1 MTVKPILFACLAA
14 LTPVAAQAQYQMLSP
29 MLYYGPVKSY
39 QDHVN
44 AQEAGREHRA
54 AAPATAVGSLTYR
67 PDLARR
73 KANLAQFVA
82 KSRKVDPAGA
92 ASLEA
97 LFAEGDIIEMTG
109 QALSP
114 YGLRVDNL
122 ADAYTIWWIT
132 AWQATRGR
140 NDDVSPA
147 TVKAVRAQ
155 AAQTLGGKAI
165 LAGAGDP
172 VKQELTESLLIQTLL
187 IDAAVDQAK
196 TDAAQMKKVG
206 MAVNQGAQ
214 GMGLD
219 LMRLNLTETG
229 FSPL

>member
-1 MTVKPILFACLAA
+1 MIVKPMLLACLVVFA
-14 LTPVAAQAQYQMLSP
+14 PVAARAQYQMLSP

-39 QDHVN
+39 EDHAN
-44 AQEAGREHRA
+44 AQSAGRTA
-54 AAPATAVGSLTYR
+54 AAPADTASLSYR
-67 PDLARR
+67 PDLTRR
-73 KANLAQFVA
+73 RANLAQFVA
-82 KSRKVDPAGA
+82 KSRAADPAGA

-97 LFAEGDIIEMTG
+97 MFAQADIIALCG
-109 QALSP
+109 QELRKH
-114 YGLRVDNL
+114 GLRVDNL
-122 ADAYTIWWIT
+122 ADAYTVWWIT

-147 TVKAVRAQ
+147 TIKAVRAQ
-155 AAQTLGGKAI
+155 AAWTLGAKAV

-196 TDAAQMKKVG
+196 TDPAQMRKVG
-206 MAVNQGAQ
+206 AAVNQGAK

-219 LMRLNLTETG
+219 LTRLNLTERG
-229 FSPL
+229 FAPL

>member
-1 MTVKPILFACLAA
+1 MTVKPILLACLVALAPAA
-14 LTPVAAQAQYQMLSP
+14 ARAQYQMLSP

-39 QDHVN
+39 EDHAN
-44 AQEAGREHRA
+44 AQNAGRTS
-54 AAPATAVGSLTYR
+54 AAPAAAASLSYR
-67 PDLARR
+67 PDLTRR
-73 KANLAQFVA
+73 RANLAQFVA
-82 KSRKVDPAGA
+82 KSRATDPASA

-97 LFAEGDIIEMTG
+97 LFARGDIIEMTG
-109 QALSP
+109 QALSQ

-122 ADAYTIWWIT
+122 ADAYAVWWIT

-172 VKQELTESLLIQTLL
+172 VKQELAESLLIQTLL

-206 MAVNQGAQ
+206 AAVNQGAQ